1 VRYLYW
7 NLMSRPAFR
16 LPDDQARLIAQR
28 VAVLDQDIPLD
39 TNNHRPFVGA
49 FIQAIHEATGSYFSP
64 MIYQRLLRAY
74 APARRPST
82 ATIASERARVMET
95 AEQLE
100 RAAGLDDV
108 QRERFAQAIRSVIA
122 DELDLRLSSLPMGD
136 TANGSAQ
143 VEFFKNRLAECENEL
158 RTVRATAAQLVT
170 DLALSTQRAE
180 IADRELVEQRQ
191 ANEKL
196 VEQLRVVQE
205 SADGNRRFA
214 LMAIDEVRSEV
225 RHWKDRCADLE
236 LQRQR
241 DFQQLDAMR
250 RLASEQ
256 DKARNKGI

>member
-1 VRYLYW
+1 
-7 NLMSRPAFR
+7 MSRPPFR
-16 LPDDQARLIAQR
+16 LRDDQARRIAQR

-39 TNNHRPFVGA
+39 PSNHRPFVGA
-49 FIQAIHEATGSYFSP
+49 FIQAVRDATGNYFSP

-82 ATIASERARVMET
+82 ATIASERARIMDT

-100 RAAGLDDV
+100 RAAGLDDI
-108 QRERFAQAIRSVIA
+108 QRERFTEAIRSVIA
-122 DELDLRLSSLPMGD
+122 DELEQRLAGLPAGD
-136 TANGSAQ
+136 TTTGSAQ
-143 VEFFKNRLAECENEL
+143 VEFFKNRLAECESEL
-158 RTVRATAAQLVT
+158 RNLRATAAQLVT

-180 IADRELVEQRQ
+180 IADRALGEQCE
-191 ANEKL
+191 ANNKL
-196 VEQLRVVQE
+196 VEQLRAIQE

-214 LMAIDEVRSEV
+214 LMAIDEVRGEV

-250 RLASEQ
+250 RLVSAQ
-256 DKARNKGI
+256 DKAGNKGLR

>member
-1 VRYLYW
+1 
-7 NLMSRPAFR
+7 MSRPPFR
-16 LPDDQARLIAQR
+16 LPDDQARRIAQK

-39 TNNHRPFVGA
+39 TSNHRPFVGA
-49 FIQAIHEATGSYFSP
+49 FIQAVRDATGNYFSP

-74 APARRPST
+74 APSRRPST
-82 ATIASERARVMET
+82 ATIASERARIMDT

-108 QRERFAQAIRSVIA
+108 QRERFTEAIRNVIA
-122 DELDLRLSSLPMGD
+122 DELEQRLVSLPAGD
-136 TANGSAQ
+136 TTTGSAQ
-143 VEFFKNRLAECENEL
+143 VEFFKNRLAECESEL
-158 RTVRATAAQLVT
+158 RTLRVTAAQLVT

-180 IADRELVEQRQ
+180 IADRELNEQRQ

-205 SADGNRRFA
+205 SSDGNRRFA
-214 LMAIDEVRSEV
+214 LMAIDEVRGEV

-250 RLASEQ
+250 RLVSAQ
-256 DKARNKGI
+256 DNAGNKGLR

>member
-1 VRYLYW
+1 
-7 NLMSRPAFR
+7 MSRPPFR
-16 LPDDQARLIAQR
+16 LPDDQARRIAQR
-28 VAVLDQDIPLD
+28 VAVLDQEIPLD
-39 TNNHRPFVGA
+39 ASNHRPFVSA
-49 FIQAIHEATGSYFSP
+49 FIQAVRDATGNYFSP

-82 ATIASERARVMET
+82 ATIASERARLMDT

-100 RAAGLDDV
+100 RAVGLDDV
-108 QRERFAQAIRSVIA
+108 QRERFTEAIRSVIA
-122 DELDLRLSSLPMGD
+122 EELEQRLANLPAAD
-136 TANGSAQ
+136 TATGAPQ

-180 IADRELVEQRQ
+180 IADRELTEQRR

-214 LMAIDEVRSEV
+214 LMAIDEVRGEV

-250 RLASEQ
+250 RLVGAQ
-256 DKARNKGI
+256 DKVENKGLR

>member
-1 VRYLYW
+1 
-7 NLMSRPAFR
+7 MSRPPFR
-16 LPDDQARLIAQR
+16 LPDDQARRIAQR
-28 VAVLDQDIPLD
+28 VAVLDQEIPFD
-39 TNNHRPFVGA
+39 ASNHRPFVGA
-49 FIQAIHEATGSYFSP
+49 FIQVVRDATGNYFSP

-82 ATIASERARVMET
+82 ATIASERARIMDT

-108 QRERFAQAIRSVIA
+108 QRVRFAEAIRGVIA
-122 DELDLRLSSLPMGD
+122 DELDLRLASLPAAD
-136 TANGSAQ
+136 TATGSAQ
-143 VEFFKNRLAECENEL
+143 AEFFKNRLAECESEL
-158 RTVRATAAQLVT
+158 RALRATAAQLVT
-170 DLALSTQRAE
+170 ALAVTTQRAE
-180 IADRELVEQRQ
+180 IADRELSEQRQ

-196 VEQLRVVQE
+196 LEQVRVVQE

-214 LMAIDEVRSEV
+214 LMAIDEVRGEV

-250 RLASEQ
+250 RLVSEQ
-256 DKARNKGI
+256 NKARDKGLR

>member
-1 VRYLYW
+1 
-7 NLMSRPAFR
+7 MSRPPFR
-16 LPDDQARLIAQR
+16 LPDDQARRIAQK
-28 VAVLDQDIPLD
+28 VSALDQDIPLD
-39 TNNHRPFVGA
+39 TSNHRPFVGA
-49 FIQAIHEATGSYFSP
+49 FIQVVRDATGNYFSP

-82 ATIASERARVMET
+82 ATIASERARIMDT

-108 QRERFAQAIRSVIA
+108 QRERFTEAIRNVIA
-122 DELDLRLSSLPMGD
+122 DELEQRLASLPAAD
-136 TANGSAQ
+136 TTTGSAQ

-158 RTVRATAAQLVT
+158 RALRATAAQLVT
-170 DLALSTQRAE
+170 DLALKTQRAE
-180 IADRELVEQRQ
+180 IAERELGEQRQ

-196 VEQLRVVQE
+196 VEQLRGIQE
-205 SADGNRRFA
+205 SSDGNRRFA

-250 RLASEQ
+250 RLVSAQ
-256 DKARNKGI
+256 DKAGNKGLR

>member
-1 VRYLYW
+1 
-7 NLMSRPAFR
+7 MSRPAFR
-16 LPDDQARLIAQR
+16 LPDDQARMIAQR

-49 FIQAIHEATGSYFSP
+49 FIQAVRDATGNYFSP

-82 ATIASERARVMET
+82 ATIASERARIMDT

-108 QRERFAQAIRSVIA
+108 QRERFTEAIRNVIA
-122 DELDLRLSSLPMGD
+122 DELEQRLASFPTGD
-136 TANGSAQ
+136 TTTGSAQ
-143 VEFFKNRLAECENEL
+143 VEFFKNRLSECESEL
-158 RTVRATAAQLVT
+158 RALRATAAQLVT
-170 DLALSTQRAE
+170 DLALRTQRAE
-180 IADRELVEQRQ
+180 IAARELSEQRQ

-196 VEQLRVVQE
+196 VEQIRAIQE
-205 SADGNRRFA
+205 STDGNRRFA

-236 LQRQR
+236 LQRER

-250 RLASEQ
+250 RLASAQ
-256 DKARNKGI
+256 DKAGNKGLR

>member
-1 VRYLYW
+1 
-7 NLMSRPAFR
+7 MSRPPFR
-16 LPDDQARLIAQR
+16 LPDDQARRIAQR
-28 VAVLDQDIPLD
+28 VAVIDQEIPLD
-39 TNNHRPFVGA
+39 ASNHRPFVGA
-49 FIQAIHEATGSYFSP
+49 FIQAVRDATGNYFSP

-82 ATIASERARVMET
+82 ATIASERARIMDT

-108 QRERFAQAIRSVIA
+108 QRERFTEAIRSVIA
-122 DELDLRLSSLPMGD
+122 DELEQRLAGLPAAD
-136 TANGSAQ
+136 TATGSAQ

-158 RTVRATAAQLVT
+158 RALRATAAQLVT

-180 IADRELVEQRQ
+180 IADRELGEQRQ

-196 VEQLRVVQE
+196 IEQLRAIQE

-214 LMAIDEVRSEV
+214 LMAIDEVRGEV

-250 RLASEQ
+250 RLVSAQGKVE
-256 DKARNKGI
+256 NKGLR

>member
-1 VRYLYW
+1 
-7 NLMSRPAFR
+7 MSRPAFR
-16 LPDDQARLIAQR
+16 LPDDQARRIAQK

-39 TNNHRPFVGA
+39 TSNHRPFVGA
-49 FIQAIHEATGSYFSP
+49 FIQAVRDATGNYFSP

-82 ATIASERARVMET
+82 ATIASERARIMDT

-108 QRERFAQAIRSVIA
+108 QRERFTEAIRSVIA
-122 DELDLRLSSLPMGD
+122 DELEQRLAGLPAADMS
-136 TANGSAQ
+136 TGSAQ
-143 VEFFKNRLAECENEL
+143 VEFFKNRLAECESEL
-158 RTVRATAAQLVT
+158 RTLRATAAQLVT

-180 IADRELVEQRQ
+180 IADRALGEQRE
-191 ANEKL
+191 ANNKL
-196 VEQLRVVQE
+196 VEQLRAIQE

-214 LMAIDEVRSEV
+214 LMAIDEVRGEV

-250 RLASEQ
+250 RLVSAQ
-256 DKARNKGI
+256 DKAGNKGLR

>member
-1 VRYLYW
+1 
-7 NLMSRPAFR
+7 MSRPAFR
-16 LPDDQARLIAQR
+16 LPDDQARRIAQR

-39 TNNHRPFVGA
+39 TSNHRPFVGA
-49 FIQAIHEATGSYFSP
+49 FIQAVRDATGNYFSP

-82 ATIASERARVMET
+82 ATIASERARIMDT

-108 QRERFAQAIRSVIA
+108 QRERFTEAIRSVIA
-122 DELDLRLSSLPMGD
+122 DELEQRLAGLPAGD
-136 TANGSAQ
+136 TTTGSVQ
-143 VEFFKNRLAECENEL
+143 VEFFKNRLAECESEL
-158 RTVRATAAQLVT
+158 RNLRATAAQLVT

-180 IADRELVEQRQ
+180 IADRALGEQRE
-191 ANEKL
+191 ANNKL
-196 VEQLRVVQE
+196 VEQLRAIQE

-214 LMAIDEVRSEV
+214 LMAIDEVRGEV

-250 RLASEQ
+250 RLVSAQ
-256 DKARNKGI
+256 DKAGNKGLR